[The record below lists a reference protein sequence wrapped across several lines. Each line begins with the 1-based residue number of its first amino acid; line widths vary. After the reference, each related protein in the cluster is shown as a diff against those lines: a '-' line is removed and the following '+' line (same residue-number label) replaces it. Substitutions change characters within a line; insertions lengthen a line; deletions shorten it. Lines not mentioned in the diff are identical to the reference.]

1 MPTTYTRAAIQ
12 GTAAVGTFST
22 LYTTPAATTAVIS
35 TIAVVNTASASATY
49 RIGFASSA
57 TTPAA
62 ADWLIYDGTV
72 PANDTLFLS
81 VGATITAGTLI
92 RVSSSANTVSF
103 QAFVSEI
110 S

>member
-1 MPTTYTRAAIQ
+1 MATIYTRASVQ
-12 GTAAVGTFST
+12 GTAAVGTYAT
-22 LYTTPAATTAVIS
+22 LYTTPASTTAVIS

-49 RIGFASSA
+49 RIGFASSE

-62 ADWLIYDGTV
+62 ADWLVYDGEV

-81 VGATITAGTLI
+81 VGATITAGTLV

>member
-1 MPTTYTRAAIQ
+1 MPTTYTRAAVQ
-12 GTAAVGTFST
+12 GTSAVGTYTT
-22 LYTTPAATTAVIS
+22 LYTTPSSRTSVIS
-35 TIAVVNTASASATY
+35 TIAVVNTASAIATY

-81 VGATITAGTLI
+81 IGATITEGTLI
-92 RVSSSANTVSF
+92 RVSSSSSTVSF

>member
-1 MPTTYTRAAIQ
+1 MPTIYTRASVQ
-12 GTAAVGTFST
+12 GTAAVGTLAT
-22 LYTTPAATTAVIS
+22 LYTTPALTTAVIS
-35 TIAVVNTASASATY
+35 TIAVVNTASVASTY
-49 RIGFASSA
+49 RIGFAPSA

-62 ADWLIYDGTV
+62 ADWLVYDGSV
-72 PANDTLFLS
+72 PANDTIFLS
-81 VGATITAGTLI
+81 IGASLTAGTLI